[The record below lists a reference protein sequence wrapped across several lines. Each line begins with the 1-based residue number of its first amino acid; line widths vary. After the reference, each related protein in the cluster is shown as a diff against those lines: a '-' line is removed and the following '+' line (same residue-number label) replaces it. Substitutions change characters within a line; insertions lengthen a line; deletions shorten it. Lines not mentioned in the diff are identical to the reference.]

1 MSCQSS
7 PTWQAALRT
16 ASLGREERMSDTT
29 LHGQMTSDLRT
40 LITSGE
46 LQPGAQLA
54 SESQLGEQYGVSR
67 QTVRRA
73 LQTLEAEGLIS
84 AHVGRGRVVR
94 NRRTMVYR
102 PQDESEPR
110 RSSTTDRFTTALS
123 EEGRRPSQTIAV
135 VVEQVSGIIAER
147 LGVPEGTSAVVRKRV
162 RSLDGEPFNINDTYY
177 LLSLATNTAVMEPV
191 DVPQGSNTLIEELIG
206 PEVRAVDEFYI
217 RMPNPEEVRRLNLS
231 TGTPVA
237 IHYCTGYTKDEKVVR
252 VDYFVIP
259 GDRHVIVYDRVHPVK
274 CTD

>member
-1 MSCQSS
+1 
-7 PTWQAALRT
+7 
-16 ASLGREERMSDTT
+16 MSDTT

-46 LQPGAQLA
+46 LQPGAQLV
-54 SESQLGEQYGVSR
+54 SESQLGKQYGVSR

-123 EEGRRPSQTIAV
+123 EEGRQPSQTIAV

-162 RSLDGEPFNINDTYY
+162 RSLDGEPFNIDDTYY
-177 LLSLATNTAVMEPV
+177 LLSLAANTAVMEPL
-191 DVPQGSNTLIEELIG
+191 DVPKGSNALIEELIG

-259 GDRHVIVYDRVHPVK
+259 GDRHVIVYDRVHPVE
-274 CTD
+274 CAD